1 MSLTN
6 PNTPVSQQDLQD
18 FYHKLLPYMGGS
30 FGMIANKFS
39 KGDMY
44 STDEKMIG
52 QWIDGKPLY
61 QRTVSVGTIT
71 LGTTKT
77 VDYSDWNLSELINV
91 FGCGMLYY
99 NSENQG
105 RAVIPAKS
113 TNATYTY
120 EVTMKAN
127 MANTALAIYSSSGKG
142 ASSILDVYVTIQYT
156 KTTDSAISIGDD
168 TDYSTEEKIVGTWID
183 GSPIF
188 QRTVQMTLPAKDSDI
203 TLNVSSW
210 NINLVVSCQ
219 GTSASMQ
226 SAPMTTYVGNS
237 NYHYHC
243 FVNMPNKLL
252 YVRNLGSTLG
262 VGGVGYVTVQYTKTI
277 T

>member
-18 FYHKLLPYMGGS
+18 FYHKLVPYLGGS

-61 QRTVSVGTIT
+61 QKNVEVTPTSAGVQIATDVDTFIDAPIITRKYESGSSLIITNCGVDGAHSIAFKLMNNILYAVTVSPS
-71 LGTTKT
+71 K
-77 VDYSDWNLSELINV
+77 YSAGI
-91 FGCGMLYY
+91 
-99 NSENQG
+99 
-105 RAVIPAKS
+105 AKI
-113 TNATYTY
+113 
-120 EVTMKAN
+120 
-127 MANTALAIYSSSGKG
+127 AIR
-142 ASSILDVYVTIQYT
+142 YT

-183 GSPIF
+183 GKPVY
-188 QRTVQMTLPAKDSDI
+188 QRTFHLTNPTMNWTANSLGI
-203 TLNVSSW
+203 TADKVF
-210 NINLVVSCQ
+210 LVNTCFQ
-219 GTSASMQ
+219 TGGNNAAMG
-226 SAPMTTYVGNS
+226 GNS
-237 NYHYHC
+237 YYSTSS
-243 FVNMPNKLL
+243 NMCSVFAYKEFSTNEVTIWIKNVGSTITDL
-252 YVRNLGSTLG
+252 YVTL
-262 VGGVGYVTVQYTKTI
+262 QYTKT